1 MMRQSPRIRRGRRE
15 MVLVAGHAGEEV
27 GGAEVEAVGSEGVG
41 EEVVGSEGLA
51 EEILVGRA
59 LGQNI

>member
-1 MMRQSPRIRRGRRE
+1 